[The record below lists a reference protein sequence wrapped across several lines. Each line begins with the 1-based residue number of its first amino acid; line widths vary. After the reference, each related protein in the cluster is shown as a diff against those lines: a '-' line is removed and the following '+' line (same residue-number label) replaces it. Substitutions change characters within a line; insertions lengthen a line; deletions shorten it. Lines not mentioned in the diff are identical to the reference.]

1 MQLTHT
7 FKHFPS
13 WPEFRSAFAA
23 IKPGPI
29 SAHSVYGAGRE
40 DFWDADSLSELYA
53 ALWGVAKRAENLTVT
68 IENVLPTEPAD
79 SSSH

>member
-1 MQLTHT
+1 MQLIRS

-23 IKPGPI
+23 LKPGPI

-40 DFWDADSLSELYA
+40 DYWDADSLSELYA

-68 IENVLPTEPAD
+68 IENVLPTEPIAPSD
-79 SSSH
+79 Y